1 MNVDRDSDQEVT
13 LSVVQFWEPLSHEC
27 TSWIIFVM
35 GNAENWS
42 STLNYVHDEIDNIS
56 RIRGD
61 NGFLPKQSKHS
72 KAS

>member
-1 MNVDRDSDQEVT
+1 
-13 LSVVQFWEPLSHEC
+13 
-27 TSWIIFVM
+27 M